1 VQPDPRDNPHP
12 NRARHSAI
20 HLVRKSP
27 VTLIFRRGHSAENK
41 SKPFIFFYRW
51 LKKSPPTA
59 GLDSLRHWRSLS
71 HVHFIET
78 QVFTRQIT
86 TLLDDG
92 DYRQLQVTLAL
103 KPRAGDIIRGSGGLR
118 KIRWARRGRGKSGG
132 IRVIYYLVAD
142 EEIYF
147 LFAYAKNKQEDLDSS
162 QLRILRNLVKE
173 EFK

>member
-1 VQPDPRDNPHP
+1 M
-12 NRARHSAI
+12 
-20 HLVRKSP
+20 
-27 VTLIFRRGHSAENK
+27 
-41 SKPFIFFYRW
+41 
-51 LKKSPPTA
+51 
-59 GLDSLRHWRSLS
+59 
-71 HVHFIET
+71 HFIET

-86 TLLDDG
+86 SLLGDA

-118 KIRWARRGRGKSGG
+118 KIRWAARGRGKSGG
-132 IRVIYYLVAD
+132 IRAIYYLVAD

-147 LFAYAKNKQEDLDSS
+147 LFAYAKNKQEDLDSG

>member
-1 VQPDPRDNPHP
+1 M
-12 NRARHSAI
+12 
-20 HLVRKSP
+20 
-27 VTLIFRRGHSAENK
+27 
-41 SKPFIFFYRW
+41 
-51 LKKSPPTA
+51 
-59 GLDSLRHWRSLS
+59 
-71 HVHFIET
+71 HFIET

-86 TLLDDG
+86 SLLDDA

-118 KIRWARRGRGKSGG
+118 KIRWAARGRGKSGG
-132 IRVIYYLVAD
+132 MRAIYYLVAD

-147 LFAYAKNKQEDLDSS
+147 LFAYAKNKQEDLDSG